1 MKAYSEYKN
10 SEIEWVKQI
19 PSDWGIC
26 KLKFTALGKGQCFID
41 GDWIESKDISTDG
54 IRYLTSGN
62 VGPLKYKEQGNG
74 YITEDTFRKLECRD
88 VYEGDILISR
98 LNEPISRA
106 CIVPNLNSRIVT
118 CVDNVIYRP
127 DCNRFNKK
135 YIVYVLNCTP
145 YTEKANLSARGVT
158 MHRVSRTM
166 LGNFYIP
173 VPSIAEQQAIA
184 SYLDAKTKP
193 IDDIIAKREK
203 QIELLEEM
211 KSAIISRAV
220 TKGLNPDAQMKDS
233 GIEWIGEI
241 PEGWEMRKLKY
252 ILKSEKYN
260 IKTGPFGTQLKGN
273 DLREEGDVPVYN
285 QRNVIDNQF
294 HSPSVFVT
302 LDKANELA
310 GFHTKPNDVLIT
322 SRGTIGKAAIL
333 PNGAKEGILHP
344 CLIALRINQD
354 LVNLKYLLYY
364 INGFEGFVINVFLES
379 NATTIEVIYTDT
391 LKNIFVTLP
400 QLEEQK
406 RIVSYL
412 DSETSKIDTRIAKR
426 RKQIELL
433 QEYKQALITA
443 AVTGKIDVRE
453 YNS

>member
-26 KLKFTALGKGQCFID
+26 KLKFTALGKDQCFID
-41 GDWIESKDISTDG
+41 GDWIESKDINTDG

-74 YITEDTFRKLECRD
+74 YITEDTFRKLECKD

-135 YIVYVLNCTP
+135 YIIYVLNCTP

-173 VPSIAEQQAIA
+173 VPSIAEQQVIA
-184 SYLDAKTKP
+184 SFLDAKTKP

-203 QIELLEEM
+203 QIKLLEEM
-211 KSAIISRAV
+211 KSTIISRAV

-364 INGFEGFVINVFLES
+364 INRFEGFAINVFLES

>member
-10 SEIEWVKQI
+10 SGVQWIGKVPSHWEILAFKYCMKINNGQDYKHILADEGYPVFGSGGPFAFASQFIYDGEVVMLGRKGTIDKPLYYKGKFWTVDTMFYAI
-19 PSDWGIC
+19 PTKRSVC
-26 KLKFTALGKGQCFID
+26 RFMYYLARTFPFSYYSTATALPSMTQFD
-41 GDWIESKDISTDG
+41 
-54 IRYLTSGN
+54 
-62 VGPLKYKEQGNG
+62 
-74 YITEDTFRKLECRD
+74 
-88 VYEGDILISR
+88 
-98 LNEPISRA
+98 
-106 CIVPNLNSRIVT
+106 
-118 CVDNVIYRP
+118 
-127 DCNRFNKK
+127 
-135 YIVYVLNCTP
+135 
-145 YTEKANLSARGVT
+145 
-158 MHRVSRTM
+158 
-166 LGNFYIP
+166 LGNNP
-173 VPSIAEQQAIA
+173 IALPPLPEQQAIT
-184 SYLDAKTKP
+184 SFLDAKTKP

-220 TKGLNPDAQMKDS
+220 TKGLNPGAKMKDS
-233 GIEWIGEI
+233 GIEWIGE
-241 PEGWEMRKLKY
+241 

-453 YNS
+453 YIS

>member
-1 MKAYSEYKN
+1 MKRYEKYKN
-10 SEIEWVKQI
+10 SGVQWIGQVPTHWI
-19 PSDWGIC
+19 LS
-26 KLKFTALGKGQCFID
+26 KLKYGLQGMQD
-41 GDWIESKDISTDG
+41 GTHGSYESVISE
-54 IRYLTSGN
+54 N
-62 VGPLKYKEQGNG
+62 PL
-74 YITEDTFRKLECRD
+74 
-88 VYEGDILISR
+88 
-98 LNEPISRA
+98 
-106 CIVPNLNSRIVT
+106 
-118 CVDNVIYRP
+118 
-127 DCNRFNKK
+127 
-135 YIVYVLNCTP
+135 
-145 YTEKANLSARGVT
+145 LSAKNVFEDGLHISDAERTISQKDYDSIVANGFPQYNDIVLCCVGTIVRCCIYKMKTPLAFQRSVT
-158 MHRVSRTM
+158 FLRVNKSLNPIFLLYSLRSDIFKPQYELYAKTTAQSGIYM
-166 LGNFYIP
+166 GTVANMAIILP
-173 VPSIAEQQAIA
+173 PLPEQQAIA
-184 SYLDAKTKP
+184 SFLDAKTKP

-203 QIELLEEM
+203 QIKLLEEM
-211 KSAIISRAV
+211 KSTIISRAV

-364 INGFEGFVINVFLES
+364 INGFEGFAINVFLES

-412 DSETSKIDTRIAKR
+412 DSETSKIDIRIAKR

>member
-26 KLKFTALGKGQCFID
+26 KLKFTALGKDQCFID
-41 GDWIESKDISTDG
+41 GDWIESKDINTDG

-74 YITEDTFRKLECRD
+74 YITEDTFRKLECKD

-135 YIVYVLNCTP
+135 YIIYVLNCTP

-173 VPSIAEQQAIA
+173 VPSIAEQQVIA
-184 SYLDAKTKP
+184 SFLDAKTKP

-203 QIELLEEM
+203 QIKLLEEM
-211 KSAIISRAV
+211 KSTIISRAV

-364 INGFEGFVINVFLES
+364 INRFEGFAINVFLES

-443 AVTGKIDVRE
+443 AVTGIIDVRE

>member
-1 MKAYSEYKN
+1 MKTYSNYKD
-10 SEIEWVKQI
+10 SGVSGIEQI
-19 PSDWGIC
+19 PKHWILEKIKFVATCNDEVLSDSTADDEIINYVEIGDVDYVNGITNTTEYEF
-26 KLKFTALGKGQCFID
+26 KEAPSRARRITRPNDI
-41 GDWIESKDISTDG
+41 IISTVRTYLKAIAKIAEPDLIVSTG
-54 IRYLTSGN
+54 FAVIRPRKIDEIFMSYALLAPTFIEEVMSRSFGVSYPAIKASSLMN
-62 VGPLKYKEQGNG
+62 IKICIPPL
-74 YITEDTFRKLECRD
+74 
-88 VYEGDILISR
+88 S
-98 LNEPISRA
+98 
-106 CIVPNLNSRIVT
+106 
-118 CVDNVIYRP
+118 
-127 DCNRFNKK
+127 
-135 YIVYVLNCTP
+135 
-145 YTEKANLSARGVT
+145 
-158 MHRVSRTM
+158 
-166 LGNFYIP
+166 
-173 VPSIAEQQAIA
+173 EQQAIA
-184 SYLDAKTKP
+184 SFLDAKTKP

-233 GIEWIGEI
+233 DIEWIGEI

-364 INGFEGFVINVFLES
+364 INGFEGFAINVFLES

>member
-10 SEIEWVKQI
+10 SGVQWIGKVPSHWEILAFKYCMKINNGQDYKHILADEGYPVFGSGGPFAFASQFIYDGEVVMLGRKGTIDKPLYYKGKFWTVDTMFYAI
-19 PSDWGIC
+19 PTKRSVC
-26 KLKFTALGKGQCFID
+26 RFMYYLARTFPFSYYSTATALPSMTQFD
-41 GDWIESKDISTDG
+41 
-54 IRYLTSGN
+54 
-62 VGPLKYKEQGNG
+62 
-74 YITEDTFRKLECRD
+74 
-88 VYEGDILISR
+88 
-98 LNEPISRA
+98 
-106 CIVPNLNSRIVT
+106 
-118 CVDNVIYRP
+118 
-127 DCNRFNKK
+127 
-135 YIVYVLNCTP
+135 
-145 YTEKANLSARGVT
+145 
-158 MHRVSRTM
+158 
-166 LGNFYIP
+166 LGNNP
-173 VPSIAEQQAIA
+173 IALPPLPEQQAIT
-184 SYLDAKTKP
+184 SFLDAKTKP

-220 TKGLNPDAQMKDS
+220 TKGLNPGAKMKDS

-241 PEGWEMRKLKY
+241 PEGWEMCKLKY

-453 YNS
+453 YIS

>member
-1 MKAYSEYKN
+1 MKRYEKYKN
-10 SEIEWVKQI
+10 SGVQWIGQVPTHWI
-19 PSDWGIC
+19 LS
-26 KLKFTALGKGQCFID
+26 KLKYGLQGMQD
-41 GDWIESKDISTDG
+41 GTHGSYESVISE
-54 IRYLTSGN
+54 N
-62 VGPLKYKEQGNG
+62 PL
-74 YITEDTFRKLECRD
+74 
-88 VYEGDILISR
+88 
-98 LNEPISRA
+98 
-106 CIVPNLNSRIVT
+106 
-118 CVDNVIYRP
+118 
-127 DCNRFNKK
+127 
-135 YIVYVLNCTP
+135 
-145 YTEKANLSARGVT
+145 LSAKNVFEDGLHISDAERTISQKDYDSIVANGFPQYNDIVLCCVGTIGRCCIYKMKTPLAFQRSVT
-158 MHRVSRTM
+158 FLRVNKSLNPIFLLYSLRSDIFKPQYELYAKTTAQSGIYM
-166 LGNFYIP
+166 GTVANMAIILP
-173 VPSIAEQQAIA
+173 PLPEQQAIA
-184 SYLDAKTKP
+184 SFLDAKTKP

-203 QIELLEEM
+203 QIKLLEEM
-211 KSAIISRAV
+211 KSTIISRAV

-364 INGFEGFVINVFLES
+364 INGFEGFAINVFLES

-412 DSETSKIDTRIAKR
+412 DSETSKIDIRIAKR

>member
-1 MKAYSEYKN
+1 MKIYEEYKN
-10 SEIEWVKQI
+10 SGVQWIGKVPEHWVVSRLKYFCE
-19 PSDWGIC
+19 PLKSGGTPKSDDSRFYAAEGTPWVAIADMSSTPLIIDTAKHLTEEGIAD
-26 KLKFTALGKGQCFID
+26 KNLNIFPPGTILYSIYATLGKVS
-41 GDWIESKDISTDG
+41 E
-54 IRYLTSGN
+54 LA
-62 VGPLKYKEQGNG
+62 VP
-74 YITEDTFRKLECRD
+74 
-88 VYEGDILISR
+88 
-98 LNEPISRA
+98 A
-106 CIVPNLNSRIVT
+106 CINQAILAINPDKRYCKTYFKYCLTAQEQYVYSLSNGNTQNNLNA
-118 CVDNVIYRP
+118 
-127 DCNRFNKK
+127 
-135 YIVYVLNCTP
+135 
-145 YTEKANLSARGVT
+145 EKVA
-158 MHRVSRTM
+158 
-166 LGNFYIP
+166 NFYMVLPPLI
-173 VPSIAEQQAIA
+173 EQQAIA
-184 SYLDAKTKP
+184 SFLDAKTKP

-426 RKQIELL
+426 RKQIKLL

>member
-193 IDDIIAKREK
+193 IDDIITKREK

-354 LVNLKYLLYY
+354 LVNLKYLIYY
-364 INGFEGFVINVFLES
+364 INGFEGFAINVFLES

-412 DSETSKIDTRIAKR
+412 DSETSKIDSRIAKR

-453 YNS
+453 LNS